1 MRFSDT
7 SIKQKLTLIMMITST
22 TALLLAF
29 SAVLVH
35 ELMTSRQTTVSG
47 LTTLGEVIS
56 ANSCAPVLFGDSD
69 AAHDTLSALRA
80 EEEIVAACI
89 YEQNGKVLARYL
101 GDATGRKD
109 FEFPKARGTSHR
121 ITDGHMVMF
130 QPIIFK
136 GESIGTIFI
145 ESDMRE
151 MYHRLWRYA
160 LMLVGFMLA
169 AILVARVLSSRI
181 QRVISEPI
189 LYLAKTAKDIS
200 ADRNYSIRATK
211 HGQDEIGSLV
221 DSFND
226 MLEQIQGRDAALQE
240 AQNDLELRV
249 EQRTKELQQE
259 IQERK
264 RAEEAL
270 RLTQFS
276 VDLASIMTIW
286 MGPDG
291 RILNANKSACR
302 HHGYSRR
309 ELLRMRISDI
319 ALNLTEQTWL
329 EQWAYVKSHGALTI
343 DDTGRT
349 KDGRVFP
356 AEVTLNY
363 LEFNGK
369 EYILSFIRDITE
381 RKQAEQ
387 DLRSA
392 KEAAE
397 SSSRAKSE
405 FLANMSHEIRTPMNG
420 IMGMTDLALDT
431 KLDPEQREY
440 LQSVRASADS
450 LLKVINDILDFSKIE
465 AGRFGLDNLG
475 FDLRESIGD
484 TLQTLALRAHE
495 KGLELAYHVLPDVP
509 DPLIGDDRR
518 LRQILVNLVGNA
530 IKFTEQGEVI
540 VRVETTSRTKKEV
553 GLHFS
558 LIDTGIGIPADKQ
571 SIIFESFAQADG
583 STTRKYGGTGLGLA
597 ISSQLVGM
605 MGGRIWVES
614 EVGKGS
620 TFHFTAHLG
629 LQGKQAAKQ
638 SPRNYSDLVGISVL
652 IVDDNATNR
661 RILEQMLR
669 GWKMEPTM
677 TDNGPTALSIV
688 ASARKRGA
696 PIDLILLDANMPE
709 MDGFAV
715 AERIKSTSETA
726 NTTIMML
733 TSSGEYGDTARCRE
747 LGIASYLVKP
757 VRQSELLNA
766 IISCFAKTEVEVDK
780 LEDTTQASKPS
791 RQLRILVVEDNTVNQ
806 ILAVRVLEKLGH
818 SATVADDGSK
828 ALAALEQEQFDLVL
842 MDVQMPVMDGFEATA
857 AIREKE
863 KETGA
868 HMPIIA
874 MTAHAMKGDME
885 RCLAAGMDAYI
896 AKPVDTSELA
906 KLLDSTY
913 PPSEE
918 SEGSEP
924 AGKVLDLT
932 AALARVDSDEEL
944 FREIAGVFLDTY
956 PELLSNIQNAITS
969 DDAQALERSAHA
981 LKGTVGNFNAASA
994 YEASLALEKLGRAG
1008 NLEQAGQAYATL
1020 EVETERLCRALA
1032 EFREK
1037 KAA

>member
-7 SIKQKLTLIMMITST
+7 SIKRKLTLIIMVTSS

-29 SAVLVH
+29 SAVLVY
-35 ELMTSRQTTVSG
+35 ELVSFRKTMAND
-47 LTTLGEVIS
+47 LQTLGEIIGSNSS
-56 ANSCAPVLFGDSD
+56 APLIFYDP
-69 AAHDTLSALRA
+69 AAAEDTLSALRA
-80 EEEIVAACI
+80 EKHVVAACI
-89 YEQNGKVLARYL
+89 YEKDSKVFARYL
-101 GDATGRKD
+101 RDEGDLVN
-109 FEFPKARGTSHR
+109 FEFPKAERRGHR
-121 ITDGHMVMF
+121 VVKGHLVVF
-130 QPIIFK
+130 QPIEFK
-136 GESIGTIFI
+136 GETIGTIYI
-145 ESDMRE
+145 ESDTAAV
-151 MYHRLWRYA
+151 YQRLRRYA
-160 LMLVGFMLA
+160 LILAVFMLTG
-169 AILVARVLSSRI
+169 ILIAQVVSSRI
-181 QRVISEPI
+181 QRVISDPI
-189 LYLAKTAKDIS
+189 LYLAQTTKDIS
-200 ADRNYSIRATK
+200 TEKNYCIRATK
-211 HGQDEIGSLV
+211 GSEDEIGSLV

-226 MLEQIQGRDAALQE
+226 MLEQIQARDAALQE

-259 IQERK
+259 INERK
-264 RAEEAL
+264 HAEEAL

-276 VDLASIMTIW
+276 VELASIMTIW

-309 ELLRMRISDI
+309 ELLRMRVSDI
-319 ALNLTEQTWL
+319 APNLTEQTWL

-356 AEVTLNY
+356 TEVTLNY

-397 SSSRAKSE
+397 AASRAKSE

-431 KLDPEQREY
+431 QLNPEQREY
-440 LQSVRASADS
+440 LESVRASADS

-465 AGRFGLDNLG
+465 AGRFGLDNQC
-475 FDLRESIGD
+475 FDLRDGIGD

-495 KGLELAYHVLPDVP
+495 KGLELACHILPDVP

-518 LRQILVNLVGNA
+518 LRQILVNLVGNG

-540 VRVETTSRTKKEV
+540 VHVETTSRTKKEV

-558 LIDTGIGIPADKQ
+558 VIDTGIGIPADKQ
-571 SIIFESFAQADG
+571 SIIFDSFAQADG

-614 EVGKGS
+614 DLGKGS
-620 TFHFTAHLG
+620 TFHFTAHFG

-638 SPRNYSDLVGISVL
+638 QARNCSDLVGISVL

-669 GWKMEPTM
+669 GWKMETTM
-677 TDNGPTALSIV
+677 VDNGPTALSIV

-715 AERIKSTSETA
+715 AERIKSASETA

-747 LGIASYLVKP
+747 LGIASYLIKP

-766 IISCFAKTEVEVDK
+766 IVSCFATTEVELDK

-791 RQLRILVVEDNTVNQ
+791 RQLRILVAEDNTVNQ
-806 ILAVRVLEKLGH
+806 IFAVRVLEKFGH
-818 SATVADDGSK
+818 SVTVADDGSK
-828 ALAALEQEQFDLVL
+828 ALAALEQQQFDLVL

-918 SEGSEP
+918 SEASEP

-932 AALARVDSDEEL
+932 AALARVNSDEEL
-944 FREIAGVFLDTY
+944 FREIAGVFLDAY
-956 PELLSNIQNAITS
+956 PELLSNIQDAITS

-994 YEASLALEKLGRAG
+994 YEASLRLEKLGRAG
-1008 NLEQAGQAYATL
+1008 DMVQASEAYATL
-1020 EVETERLCRALA
+1020 EAEIERLCKALA